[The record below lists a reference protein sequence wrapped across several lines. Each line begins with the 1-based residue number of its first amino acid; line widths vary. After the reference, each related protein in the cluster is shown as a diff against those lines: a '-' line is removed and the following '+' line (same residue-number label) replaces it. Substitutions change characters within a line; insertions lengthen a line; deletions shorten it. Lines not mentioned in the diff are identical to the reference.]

1 VTTLSVELVAK
12 RLELLHDMV
21 PAAKVVALLVNP
33 TSRIVSEPMIKDV
46 QAAAHTLGLKLQV
59 LYASSE
65 HDFDAAFTS
74 LRELRAGALVIGTDA
89 FFISRGEQLA
99 LLAARYAVPTI
110 FQYREFAAAG
120 GLVSYGG
127 SGSDPTRQVGIY
139 TGRILKG

>member
-1 VTTLSVELVAK
+1 VSGTPAALAAKAATGGIPIVFQLGVDPVEVGLVASLARPGGNVTGVTTLSVELVAK

-74 LRELRAGALVIGTDA
+74 LRELRAGALVIGTD
-89 FFISRGEQLA
+89 
-99 LLAARYAVPTI
+99 
-110 FQYREFAAAG
+110 
-120 GLVSYGG
+120 
-127 SGSDPTRQVGIY
+127 
-139 TGRILKG
+139 